1 MAWFMDKSKNREMT
15 ALLIGSGLPGGMM
28 GSMMADLKD
37 VHTGIN
43 AQLKAQGKKELTTDE
58 VLVMLF
64 DEVQYVYPN

>member
-1 MAWFMDKSKNREMT
+1 
-15 ALLIGSGLPGGMM
+15 M

-43 AQLKAQGKKELTTDE
+43 AQLKAQGKELTTDE

-64 DEVQYVYPN
+64 DEVQYVYLN